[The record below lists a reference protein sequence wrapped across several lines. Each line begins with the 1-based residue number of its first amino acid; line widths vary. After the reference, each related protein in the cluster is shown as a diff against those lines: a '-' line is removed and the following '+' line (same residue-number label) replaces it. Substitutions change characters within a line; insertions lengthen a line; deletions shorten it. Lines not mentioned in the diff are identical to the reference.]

1 MFQLLR
7 SVSRLD
13 LFRRQGPC
21 LVVSFVLASALY
33 KFGSFALECV
43 GFLVTWFVL
52 DVLYEGVARLPRR
65 HRNQLAQSEAGR

>member
-13 LFRRQGPC
+13 LFGRQAPC
-21 LVVSFVLASALY
+21 LAVSFVLASALY

-43 GFLVTWFVL
+43 AFLLTWFVL
-52 DVLYEGVARLPRR
+52 DILYEAARLPRR
-65 HRNQLAQSEAGR
+65 HRSQLAQSEAGR